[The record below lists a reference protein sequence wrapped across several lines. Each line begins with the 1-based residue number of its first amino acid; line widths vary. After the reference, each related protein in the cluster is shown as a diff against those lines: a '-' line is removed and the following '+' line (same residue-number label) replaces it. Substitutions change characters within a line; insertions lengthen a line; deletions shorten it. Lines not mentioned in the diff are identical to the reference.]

1 MNFLQFL
8 FYPNPANASYD
19 SPKAMALLAFC
30 ALLVLGSYWIKRWR
44 KKQDP
49 IAKKLSKNWPSI
61 SFWLGLI
68 GLFLIVARVET
79 ISYVSMRLWWVIWC
93 VYLIFYVVMQVRMF
107 KARHY
112 EILPKEK
119 VEDPRE
125 KYLPGKK

>member
-1 MNFLQFL
+1 MKFLQFL
-8 FYPNPANASYD
+8 FYPNPANASYT
-19 SPKAMALLAFC
+19 SPKALALLIVC
-30 ALLVLGSYWIKRWR
+30 ALLVLGSFWLKRWR
-44 KKQDP
+44 RKQDP
-49 IAKKLSKNWPSI
+49 VAKKLSRNWSSV

-79 ISYVSMRLWWVIWC
+79 ISYVSMRLWWLFWFAALVA
-93 VYLIFYVVMQVRMF
+93 YVFIQVRMF